1 MQRFTPCRRRDR
13 TTSDAAPARIGFAA
27 LMLALMPAL
36 VVGVATAARAEL
48 PSATA
53 ADIRQALASVRPT
66 VIDLGARSCIPCE
79 KLAPILESLADTYR
93 GKAELLFVDVRD
105 DNETARA
112 LRVQM
117 IPTQVFFDAKGQEA
131 KRHVGFMDGP
141 ALVEE
146 LKALGVE

>member
-1 MQRFTPCRRRDR
+1 MQRLTPRFRRDR
-13 TTSDAAPARIGFAA
+13 TTSEFTPARIGFAA
-27 LMLALMPAL
+27 LMLALIPAL
-36 VVGVATAARAEL
+36 AVGVATTARAEL

-53 ADIRQALASVRPT
+53 ADIRQALASGHPT
-66 VIDLGARSCIPCE
+66 VIDLGARSCIPC
-79 KLAPILESLADTYR
+79 KKMAPILESLADTYR
-93 GKAELLFVDVRD
+93 GKAEVLFVDVHD
-105 DNETARA
+105 DNETART

>member
-1 MQRFTPCRRRDR
+1 MQRLTPRSRRDR
-13 TTSDAAPARIGFAA
+13 ATSEAAPARIGSAA
-27 LMLALMPAL
+27 LILALMPAL
-36 VVGVATAARAEL
+36 VVGVAATAHAEL

-53 ADIRQALASVRPT
+53 ADIREALASGHPT
-66 VIDLGARSCIPCE
+66 VIDLGARSCIPC
-79 KLAPILESLADTYR
+79 KKMAPILESLADTYR
-93 GKAELLFVDVRD
+93 GKAEVLFVDVRD

-131 KRHVGFMDGP
+131 KRHVGFMDRP